1 MKLADS
7 EQRLRVLTDFDTT
20 LLVEA
25 AAGTGKTSL
34 IAGRVAML
42 LARGVAPSQ
51 VAAITFTELAAGELA
66 LRIRG
71 YVASLLAG
79 VVPDVLRDALP
90 LGRLSPQQAANLA
103 SAAEHLDEISMST
116 IHGFCQEIIRSYAIE
131 AALDPGSRVMDAPG
145 SDAMFEAVF
154 RAWLINRLS
163 GKVGADDPI
172 VVLSQHDPLKL
183 VELVKDLADLKRDH
197 PRAGTKRADFK
208 RRTDIDLAEAVDAFV
223 RWFAAN
229 PEENRTAA
237 LLEDFRTLSA
247 FFLDCFKVEPTFRD
261 LWRLG
266 QPPKV
271 DAMEKRS
278 FKLGSY
284 RRKTAWVR
292 KYGAGRG
299 EVLNR
304 EAEAHFSNVE
314 RAYRELLGQIADGLV
329 HALSTV
335 LDDVVAAYAQR
346 KQEAAVLDFDDLLV
360 MAHELVCR
368 HEPVR
373 AAVSR
378 RFQHVF
384 VDEFQDTDRIQAAI
398 IFSIAAEA
406 APQRWQDARLRR
418 GSLFLVGDP
427 KQAIYR
433 FRGADINAYNEA
445 RAAIAAQA
453 DGAVVEITANFRSQ
467 EQIIEHV
474 NRCFEPVLQSE
485 GQPGYVRLAATLD
498 HAEHGL
504 PPAAKVTVAMP
515 KDPSADSQ
523 RDEEAAIV
531 ARICRKLVGSIQVK
545 RADGSIT
552 PLTAG
557 DIGLLAP
564 TGKDLWRYERAFE
577 AEGLSVASQAGKTL
591 FLQQETQDVLALLRT
606 LADARDTLAF
616 GAFMR
621 GPMVGLT
628 DEELLD
634 IAEQVRAAVDGKGSA
649 TFNVRTPLDR
659 ISHPVAKAVLAVLQD
674 LRRRAARTTPRVLL
688 SEAIE
693 RLHLRVV
700 LAARHRSRSARALAN
715 LDALIEM
722 ARPYNVSGL
731 RAFVRNLQSDWEI
744 RSLRS
749 EGRID
754 ASSEAVE
761 IVTIHSSKGLEW
773 PVVIPINTSTE
784 FPTPPQFIHRRS
796 DDSLHWVLGGVV
808 PPELST
814 ARDEE
819 KREQMLERQRMWYV
833 ACTRARD
840 LLIIP
845 HLPEASSQ
853 SWSRILN
860 LGHASLQEIDLTGL
874 PTSTTTNEAQ
884 PVNEQTAELFA
895 EQSRT
900 MAAAA
905 PSLVWKT
912 PSAHDRDRTE
922 MLEIV
927 ERRTDDAFEFVPP
940 IEGGRVR
947 GIVLHKLMEEFL
959 TGELEENNLNRVEAR
974 ARDLLLEL
982 KSMEGAT
989 SAPDPDPGEMAR
1001 TAAGTLKF
1009 ADVAALRPHLV
1020 PEVSVWSSLGDGK
1033 LIAGRA
1039 DAVAVRGEERLAVLD
1054 WKSDISP
1061 SGEDRSN
1068 HIAQLNDYVETV
1080 GAPKGAIVYM
1090 SLGEVVWIQSGST
1103 ISIA

>member
-1 MKLADS
+1 MKLADR
-7 EQRLRVLTDFDTT
+7 EQRLRVLTDLDTT

-34 IAGRVAML
+34 IAGRVAMM
-42 LARGVAPSQ
+42 LARGTPPSQ
-51 VAAITFTELAAGELA
+51 IAAITFTELAAGELA

-79 VVPDVLRDALP
+79 VIPDVLRDALP
-90 LGRLSPQQAANLA
+90 TGLNAQQRTNLI
-103 SAAEHLDEISMST
+103 SAGEHLDEIITST

-131 AALDPGSRVMDAPG
+131 TELDPGSRVMDAPG
-145 SDAMFEAVF
+145 SDAMFETVF
-154 RAWLINRLS
+154 RGWLTDRLS

-172 VVLSQHDPLKL
+172 VVLSQHDPLR
-183 VELVKDLADLKRDH
+183 VVGLVKDLADLKRHH
-197 PRAGTKRADFK
+197 PKAGTGRADFN
-208 RRTDIDLAEAVDAFV
+208 RRIDVDLIDAIDAFV
-223 RWFAAN
+223 RWFSGNAD
-229 PEENRTAA
+229 ENLTAR
-237 LLEDFRTLSA
+237 LLDDLGTLSA
-247 FFLDCFKVEPTFRD
+247 FYFECFKTEPTFRE

-266 QPPKV
+266 QPPRV

-278 FKLGSY
+278 YNLGSY
-284 RRKTAWVR
+284 RRKTAWVK
-292 KYGAGRG
+292 KYGVSRG

-304 EAEAHFSNVE
+304 EAEAHFANVE
-314 RAYRELLGQIADGLV
+314 RTYRELLGQIADGLV
-329 HALSTV
+329 SALSTA
-335 LDDVVAAYAQR
+335 LDDVIAAYALR
-346 KQEAAVLDFDDLLV
+346 KQEAAVLDFDDLLT
-360 MAHELVCR
+360 MAHDLVR
-368 HEPVR
+368 QHEPIRV
-373 AAVSR
+373 ALGR
-378 RFQHVF
+378 RFQHLF

-398 IFSIAAEA
+398 IFSIAAEV
-406 APQRWQDARLRR
+406 APQHWQDARLRR

-433 FRGADINAYNEA
+433 FRGADIKAYNEA
-445 RAAIAAQA
+445 RSTIAAQT

-467 EQIIEHV
+467 ERIIEHV
-474 NRCFEPVLQSE
+474 NSCFEPVLQSE
-485 GQPGYVRLAATLD
+485 GQPGYVRLTATLD
-498 HAEHGL
+498 RAEHGL
-504 PPAAKVTVAMP
+504 PPAAKVTVALP

-531 ARICRKLVGSIQVK
+531 ARICRQLVGSIRVK

-557 DIGLLAP
+557 DIGLLTP
-564 TGKDLWRYERAFE
+564 TRTDLWRFERALE

-591 FLQQETQDVLALLRT
+591 FLQQETQDILALLRT
-606 LADARDTLAF
+606 LADARDTIAF

-634 IAEQVRAAVDGKGSA
+634 IAEQVRGAGDGERPA
-649 TFNVRTPLDR
+649 TFNLRTPLDR
-659 ISHPVAKAVLAVLQD
+659 ISHPIAKAVLAVLQD

-700 LAARHRSRSARALAN
+700 LAARHGSRSARALAN

-731 RAFVRNLQSDWEI
+731 RAFVRSVQSDWQV
-744 RSLRS
+744 RAPRA

-754 ASSEAVE
+754 ASNEAVE

-796 DDSLHWVLGGVV
+796 DDTLHWVLGGVM
-808 PPELST
+808 PPDLLA

-853 SWSRILN
+853 SWSKILN
-860 LGHASLQEIDLTGL
+860 LGHASLPELDLTGL
-874 PTSTTTNEAQ
+874 SPATGVSEPQ
-884 PVNEQTAELFA
+884 PVNRQTAELFA
-895 EQSRT
+895 EESRR
-900 MAAAA
+900 MAASTPPLGWRI
-905 PSLVWKT
+905 PST
-912 PSAHDRDRTE
+912 QDRDRTE
-922 MLEIV
+922 MLEPSARII
-927 ERRTDDAFEFVPP
+927 DDAFKFVPP
-940 IEGGRVR
+940 IGGGRVR

-959 TGELEENNLNRVEAR
+959 TGELDDGDPISVEAR
-974 ARDLLLEL
+974 AKDLLLEL
-982 KSMEGAT
+982 RGLEGAA

-1001 TAAGTLKF
+1001 TAAATLNF
-1009 ADVAALRPHLV
+1009 ADVAALRPHLI
-1020 PEVSVWSSLGDGK
+1020 PEVPIWSNLGDGQ
-1033 LIAGRA
+1033 LMAGRA

-1061 SGEDRSN
+1061 SQEDRSG
-1068 HIAQLNDYVETV
+1068 HIAQLKDYVETI

-1090 SLGEVVWIQSGST
+1090 SLGEVVWIQPRAT
-1103 ISIA
+1103 TSIA